1 MSFKQKL
8 ATFLIPNF
16 QKSEYNNEKKV
27 RVPIVILR
35 SVSNLYNTWK
45 FSFFKYLNIS
55 YNLSNAL

>member
-35 SVSNLYNTWK
+35 SVSNLYNT
-45 FSFFKYLNIS
+45 
-55 YNLSNAL
+55 